1 MPDVTSDP
9 RASLVMVVEDDP
21 AIAQM
26 VSLQLELSGY
36 RTHVERDGL
45 AALDAVRRDR
55 PDVILLDIGLPGL
68 DGIQVCRRLRAEGDW
83 TPILFVTARD
93 DEVDRVVGLELGADD
108 YVTKPFSP
116 REVIARIGS
125 VLRRPSTS
133 NAAPLTSCL
142 RRRPARARRRRAF
155 AGDDEIAFTATEFDL
170 LAYLM
175 GSPGR
180 VYSREQLMRQVWGY
194 DTAAGQRTVDVHVAQ
209 VRAKL
214 GSHDVIR
221 TVRGV
226 GYAAQQPD
234 APRRLG
240 RAREEAAATHPGHP
254 DRPAGGLRR
263 GPDLGGRHRHQRQP
277 APAGRR
283 ADRAGAPSSRWP
295 TRPRRRPR
303 WA

>member
-1 MPDVTSDP
+1 
-9 RASLVMVVEDDP
+9 MVVEDDP

-26 VSLQLELSGY
+26 ISLQLELSGY

-45 AALDAVRRDR
+45 AALEAIRRDR
-55 PDVILLDIGLPGL
+55 PDVVLLDIGLPGL
-68 DGIQVCRRLRAEGDW
+68 DGIQVCRRLRAGDDW

-125 VLRRPSTS
+125 VLRRTHLQERAHATDELVCGAVRLVPDE
-133 NAAPLTSCL
+133 
-142 RRRPARARRRRAF
+142 RRGYV
-155 AGDDEIAFTATEFDL
+155 GDGEIALTATEFDL

-175 GSPGR
+175 RSPGR

-214 GSHDVIR
+214 GRHDVIR

-234 APRRLG
+234 H
-240 RAREEAAATHPGHP
+240 AAG
-254 DRPAGGLRR
+254 
-263 GPDLGGRHRHQRQP
+263 
-277 APAGRR
+277 
-283 ADRAGAPSSRWP
+283 
-295 TRPRRRPR
+295 RPRR
-303 WA
+303 

>member
-1 MPDVTSDP
+1 MTSDP

-45 AALDAVRRDR
+45 AALQAIRRDR
-55 PDVILLDIGLPGL
+55 PDVVLLDIGLPGL
-68 DGIQVCRRLRAEGDW
+68 DGIQVCRRLRAEKDW

-125 VLRRPSTS
+125 VLRRTRLQERGEPTS
-133 NAAPLTSCL
+133 ELVCGDVRL
-142 RRRPARARRRRAF
+142 VRDERRAY
-155 AGDDEIAFTATEFDL
+155 AGDDEIGFTATEFDL

-175 GSPGR
+175 SSPGR

-214 GSHDVIR
+214 GNHDVIR

-226 GYAAQQPD
+226 GYAAQQP
-234 APRRLG
+234 AT
-240 RAREEAAATHPGHP
+240 AAQWASG
-254 DRPAGGLRR
+254 
-263 GPDLGGRHRHQRQP
+263 
-277 APAGRR
+277 
-283 ADRAGAPSSRWP
+283 
-295 TRPRRRPR
+295 RPRR
-303 WA
+303 

>member
-1 MPDVTSDP
+1 
-9 RASLVMVVEDDP
+9 MVVEDDP

-26 VSLQLELSGY
+26 IGLQLELSGY

-45 AALDAVRRDR
+45 AALEAIRRDR
-55 PDVILLDIGLPGL
+55 PDVVLLDIGLPGL
-68 DGIQVCRRLRAEGDW
+68 DGIQVCRRLRAGDDW

-125 VLRRPSTS
+125 VLRRTHLQERAHATDELVCGAVRLVPDE
-133 NAAPLTSCL
+133 
-142 RRRPARARRRRAF
+142 RRGY
-155 AGDDEIAFTATEFDL
+155 AGDREIALTATEFDL

-175 GSPGR
+175 RSPGR

-194 DTAAGQRTVDVHVAQ
+194 DTAVGQRTVDVHVAQ

-214 GSHDVIR
+214 GRHDVIR

-234 APRRLG
+234 H
-240 RAREEAAATHPGHP
+240 AAG
-254 DRPAGGLRR
+254 
-263 GPDLGGRHRHQRQP
+263 
-277 APAGRR
+277 
-283 ADRAGAPSSRWP
+283 
-295 TRPRRRPR
+295 RPRR
-303 WA
+303 